1 VRTAKPVRSQRFG
14 YYLRVNR
21 NSGHGPDENRKHR
34 GSAGVGRFAGIP
46 VRTNKATNRL
56 SPASFQSGNYQA
68 GKGLN
73 PIAASDLVALLEK
86 AGIRRAR
93 VFSIAYQF
101 SNPNKPPFEDEYER
115 VKAENDWTSR
125 QVALFPDRLRGFC
138 TVNPLKDYAIA
149 EIGRC
154 AKDPQLHAGRTQAA
168 FRKLRCGF
176 G

>member
-1 VRTAKPVRSQRFG
+1 MVQMKIASIAVLLVLLALPGYQSAQTKPQIDYHQHLFNPEITK
-14 YYLRVNR
+14 L
-21 NSGHGPDENRKHR
+21 
-34 GSAGVGRFAGIP
+34 A
-46 VRTNKATNRL
+46 
-56 SPASFQSGNYQA
+56 
-68 GKGLN
+68 KGLN

-138 TVNPLKDYAIA
+138 SVNPLKDYAIA
-149 EIGRC
+149 QIGRC